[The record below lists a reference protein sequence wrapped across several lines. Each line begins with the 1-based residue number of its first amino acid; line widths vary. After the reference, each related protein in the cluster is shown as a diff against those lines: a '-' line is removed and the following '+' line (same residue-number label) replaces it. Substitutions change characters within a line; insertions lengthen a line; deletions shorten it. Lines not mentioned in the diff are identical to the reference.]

1 MSEATKG
8 NKYIY
13 PFREGRADMKDLL
26 GGKGANLAEMLRI
39 GLPVPPGFTITTEAC
54 LEFLEK
60 QDPFIDE
67 LWPGVKE
74 AVREIEKETGKTFGG
89 TKNPLLVSVRSG
101 AAISMPGMMDTI
113 LNLGLND
120 ETVEVL
126 AAEAEDERFAYDS
139 YRRFIQ
145 MYADVVLGIESSM
158 MDNVI
163 TQTKRSLDLE
173 YDYEVPAD
181 AWKKVIEKFKRIVSQ
196 ENDEPFPT
204 DPWDQLKKAIVAVF
218 NSWNTPRAKTYRKIN
233 HIPDDL
239 GTAVNVVTMVFGNL
253 GDDCG
258 TGVCFTRNPATGE
271 KILYGEFL
279 TNAQGEDVVAGIR
292 NPKPIAALAE
302 EMPEAHRELEEVAS
316 LLEKHYKDMQDIE
329 FTIEKKKLYILQTR
343 TAKRTAK
350 AAVNT
355 AMDMYNEKLIDGGEA
370 VSRVTPDQVEQ
381 LLHKQIDP
389 EADYDVLAKGL
400 PASPGA
406 AVGEVVF
413 DADEAE
419 RLGQSGDA
427 VILVRPET
435 TPDDIHGLFAA
446 QGVLTSRGGMTSHAA
461 VVARG
466 IGKPCVSGC
475 EAVQIDLDA
484 GEMRVKDTV
493 LKKGDIITIDG
504 TKGEVIVGKVPL
516 VQPSFSEEFRELLN
530 VADGISDLEVWAN
543 ADTPEDSRK
552 AREFGAKGIGLCR
565 TEHMFMATERLPV
578 MQEMIMSGN
587 REEREQALDKL
598 RVMQKED
605 FMGIFEAMEGLP
617 VTIRLLDPPL
627 HEFLPN
633 EEELREKMSELEKEG
648 KKDSPEYEKARA
660 TLKRA
665 LALRENNPMLGFRG
679 CRLGM
684 IYPEIYEMQIRA
696 ILETACELAAKG
708 KKVIPDIMM
717 PLVGTREEMKRLKE
731 MVDKVAA
738 ETMEKAEKPVD
749 YLVGTMIE
757 LPRAALVADKIAE
770 YAEFFSFGTNDLTQ
784 TTFGYSRDDAE
795 GKFLAQYVTNHILDE
810 NPFHVLD
817 REGVGRLME
826 IAVNDGRSARR
837 DIQIGICGE
846 HGGNPRSIAFCHKLK
861 LKYVSCSPY
870 RVPVARLSAAQAK
883 LGLID

>member
-1 MSEATKG
+1 MNEAAREK
-8 NKYIY
+8 KYIY
-13 PFREGRADMKDLL
+13 HFSEGRADMKDLL

-60 QDPFIDE
+60 QDSFFE
-67 LWPGVKE
+67 KLWPHVRE
-74 AVREIEKETGKTFGG
+74 AVSEIESETGKTFGG
-89 TKNPLLVSVRSG
+89 TENPLLVSVRSG
-101 AAISMPGMMDTI
+101 AAVSMPGMMDTI

-120 ETVEVL
+120 ETVKVL
-126 AAEAEDERFAYDS
+126 AEEAEDERFAYDS

-173 YDYEVPAD
+173 YDYEVPAE

-196 ENDEPFPT
+196 EHEEPFPT
-204 DPWDQLKKAIVAVF
+204 DPWEQLKKAVVAVF
-218 NSWNTPRAKTYRKIN
+218 NSWNTSRAKTYRRIN

-271 KILYGEFL
+271 KVLYGEFL

-292 NPKPIAALAE
+292 NPEPIADLAKK
-302 EMPEAHRELEEVAS
+302 MPEAHKELEEVAS

-329 FTIEKKKLYILQTR
+329 FTIERGKLYILQTR

-355 AMDMYNEKLIDGGEA
+355 AVDMYEEGLIDGGEA

-389 EADYDVLAKGL
+389 EASYDVLAKGL

-427 VILVRPET
+427 IILVRPET

-484 GEMRVKDTV
+484 GEMRVGDTV
-493 LKKGDIITIDG
+493 VKKGDIITIDG

-516 VQPSFSEEFRELLN
+516 VQPSFSQEFRELLD

-543 ADTPEDSRK
+543 ADTPEDSKK
-552 AREFGAKGIGLCR
+552 ARDFGAMGIGLCR
-565 TEHMFMATERLPV
+565 TEHMFMAAERIPV
-578 MQEMIMSGN
+578 MQEMIMSGA
-587 REEREQALDKL
+587 REEREQALGKL
-598 RVMQKED
+598 RAMQKED
-605 FMGIFEAMEGLP
+605 FTGIFEAMEGLP

-627 HEFLPN
+627 HEFLPH
-633 EEELREKMSELEKEG
+633 EEDLREKMAKLEKEG
-648 KKDSPEYEKARA
+648 KKETPEYGKVQA

-665 LALRENNPMLGFRG
+665 LSLRENNPMLGFRG

-696 ILETACELAAKG
+696 ILEAACELAAGG
-708 KKVIPDIMM
+708 KRVIPDIMM

-731 MVDKVAA
+731 MVDRVAA
-738 ETMEKAEKPVD
+738 EVMEKAEKSVK

-757 LPRAALVADKIAE
+757 LPRAALVADKIAD

-795 GKFLAQYVTNHILDE
+795 GKFLAQYVTDHILDE

-826 IAVNDGRSARR
+826 IAVADGRSTRK